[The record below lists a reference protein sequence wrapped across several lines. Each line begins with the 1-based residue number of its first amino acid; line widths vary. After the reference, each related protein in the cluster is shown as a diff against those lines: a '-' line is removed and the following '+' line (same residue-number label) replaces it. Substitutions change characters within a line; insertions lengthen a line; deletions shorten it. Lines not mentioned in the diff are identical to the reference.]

1 MSSKS
6 SRRRTASADVESA
19 DVEPNPVDEPTVTD
33 PQAVIQEIIET
44 KAEVEIVDEPST
56 EETHD
61 LASLAAASQRLFGVS
76 SEVVFGAAH
85 HASLFVQERV
95 TVPQVRS
102 AIESYLRLPV

>member
-44 KAEVEIVDEPST
+44 KAEVEIVDELLHTPAAFGRVSVPAHVSSPS
-56 EETHD
+56 
-61 LASLAAASQRLFGVS
+61 SLAVS
-76 SEVVFGAAH
+76 GS
-85 HASLFVQERV
+85 SR
-95 TVPQVRS
+95 
-102 AIESYLRLPV
+102 